1 MGGRVS
7 GWQNPD
13 LLHALVTR
21 NVYECLSFSL
31 SFPCLMSVC
40 VCGAT
45 FSNLERDWSRLKS
58 RHTRVSR
65 TSWIYPEALF
75 FTTSYIFFFFLLFF
89 FFFYFSFT
97 SFYSVIPLATRP
109 TAASLSICHF
119 PLYFCSCKDVLLC
132 LAGNDPFGHA
142 AADELGMVVKM

>member
-21 NVYECLSFSL
+21 NMYECLSPSL
-31 SFPCLMSVC
+31 SFPCLMSLC
-40 VCGAT
+40 VWRYIFKFGA
-45 FSNLERDWSRLKS
+45 WLKPTKVTT
-58 RHTRVSR
+58 HTCVSR

-75 FTTSYIFFFFLLFF
+75 FTTSYIFLFF
-89 FFFYFSFT
+89 PLFFFYFSFT
-97 SFYSVIPLATRP
+97 SFFSVIPLATRP